1 MEAYREN
8 GFRGDDQPTTLFVD
22 RGPGFYNTN
31 GGKITPAF
39 AQALEDNNL
48 KAYYPTVSSQPGN
61 LQDFLLHETAVAW
74 IRHREK
80 KTKPKVPWE
89 ETPAEVGQ
97 RLRAIC
103 QDINDNLEVDDLC
116 RRFPK
121 RLQALVDAKGE
132 RLST

>member
-1 MEAYREN
+1 MLAKTQNVSSLLRIHS
-8 GFRGDDQPTTLFVD
+8 D
-22 RGPGFYNTN
+22 
-31 GGKITPAF
+31 PA
-39 AQALEDNNL
+39 
-48 KAYYPTVSSQPGN
+48 SSQPGN

-74 IRHREK
+74 IRYREK
-80 KTKPKVPWE
+80 KSKPKVPWE
-89 ETPAEVGQ
+89 ETPAELGQ

-121 RLQALVDAKGE
+121 MLQEIVDAEGD

>member
-1 MEAYREN
+1 M
-8 GFRGDDQPTTLFVD
+8 
-22 RGPGFYNTN
+22 
-31 GGKITPAF
+31 
-39 AQALEDNNL
+39 DNNL
-48 KAYYPTVSSQPGN
+48 KAYYPAMSSQPGN

-74 IRHREK
+74 IRYREK
-80 KTKPKVPWE
+80 KSKPKVPWE

>member
-39 AQALEDNNL
+39 AQALEDNSL

-74 IRHREK
+74 IRYREK
-80 KTKPKVPWE
+80 KSIPKVPWE
-89 ETPAEVGQ
+89 ATPAELGQ

-103 QDINDNLEVDDLC
+103 QDTNDNLEVDDLC

-121 RLQALVDAKGE
+121 RLQELVDAEGD